1 MVLNQAESLLLVSLA
16 AAILPSFSRLLRL
29 PAPVMEI
36 LFGVILGKSFLHV
49 QFSGEWIQFLAHLG
63 FLLLMFHAGMEI
75 DFGMLLKQSRSQL
88 SFQLLLFGATL
99 GLSFLFTL
107 YLKSGL
113 FMALVLTTT
122 SLGLVMPTIKELG
135 IQKSPFGQSILIA
148 ASLADF
154 LTLFGITFFILWRDY
169 GLGWHFIT
177 PLPLI
182 IGFGILLWAGR
193 LWTWWNPERAERFLG
208 SQDLQELGVRLSL
221 ALLFLFVAVSELVHL
236 EPVLGAFLGGCVLSR
251 EKGQLESKLS
261 ALGFGFLIPIFF
273 INVGVE
279 FDLTNVLRPGQLHF
293 TLKLLVLA
301 ILVKL
306 VPSLIFT
313 LQRISLK
320 AAMKAGILLSAR
332 LSLIMAAAE
341 IGLRILLSARLSLIM
356 AAAEIGLREGLIS
369 PVMKDSIVLLA
380 LLTCLLGPTV
390 FKLTEGKKEVTQ
402 SSDKA

>member
-16 AAILPSFSRLLRL
+16 AALLPSLSRLLRL

-49 QFSGEWIQFLAHLG
+49 QFSGEWLQFLAHLG

-88 SFQLLLFGATL
+88 SFQLLLFGVTL
-99 GLSFLFTL
+99 GLSLLFTL
-107 YLKSGL
+107 HLESGM

-122 SLGLVMPTIKELG
+122 SLGLVMPTIKEMG

-169 GLGWHFIT
+169 GLGWHFIS
-177 PLPLI
+177 PLPLF
-182 IGFGILLWAGR
+182 IGFGILLWVGR
-193 LWTWWNPERAERFLG
+193 LWVWWNPERAERFLG
-208 SQDLQELGVRLSL
+208 AQDTQELGVRLSL
-221 ALLFLFVAVSELVHL
+221 ALLFLFVAVSELVRL
-236 EPVLGAFLGGCVLSR
+236 EPVLGAFLGGCVLSFVFR
-251 EKGQLESKLS
+251 EKGHLESKLS

-279 FDLTNVLRPGQLHF
+279 FDLTNVLGPGQLQF

-301 ILVKL
+301 IMVKL
-306 VPSLIFT
+306 VPSLILT
-313 LQRISLK
+313 LQRIPLR

-341 IGLRILLSARLSLIM
+341 IGLR
-356 AAAEIGLREGLIS
+356 EGLIT
-369 PVMKDSIVLLA
+369 PAIKDSIILLA
-380 LLTCLLGPTV
+380 LLTCLLGPTL
-390 FKLTEGKKEVTQ
+390 FKLLQPAGTDQLGR
-402 SSDKA
+402 AI

>member
-1 MVLNQAESLLLVSLA
+1 MGDLPNTLRLLWQTGMILNQAESLLLVSLA
-16 AAILPSFSRLLRL
+16 AAVLPSLSRLLRL

-49 QFSGEWIQFLAHLG
+49 QFSGEWLQFLAHLG

-88 SFQLLLFGATL
+88 SFQILLFGVTL
-99 GLSFLFTL
+99 GLSLLFTL
-107 YLKSGL
+107 HLKSGM

-122 SLGLVMPTIKELG
+122 SLGLVMPTIKEMG

-169 GLGWHFIT
+169 GLGWHFIS
-177 PLPLI
+177 PLPLF

-193 LWTWWNPERAERFLG
+193 LWVWWNPERAERFLG
-208 SQDLQELGVRLSL
+208 AQDTEELGVRLSL
-221 ALLFLFVAVSELVHL
+221 ALLFLFVAVSELVRL
-236 EPVLGAFLGGCVLSR
+236 EPVLGAFLGGCVLSFVFR

-279 FDLTNVLRPGQLHF
+279 FDLTNVLGPGQLQF
-293 TLKLLVLA
+293 TLKLLFLA
-301 ILVKL
+301 IMVKV

-313 LQRISLK
+313 LQRIPLR

-341 IGLRILLSARLSLIM
+341 IGLR
-356 AAAEIGLREGLIS
+356 EGLIS
-369 PVMKDSIVLLA
+369 SALKDSIILLA
-380 LLTCLLGPTV
+380 LLTCLLGPTL
-390 FKLTEGKKEVTQ
+390 FKLLQPAGT
-402 SSDKA
+402 DHLDRAI

>member
-16 AAILPSFSRLLRL
+16 AAILPSLSRLLRL

-75 DFGMLLKQSRSQL
+75 DFGMLLKQSRNQL
-88 SFQLLLFGATL
+88 SFQLFLFGATL

-107 YLKSGL
+107 YLKSGM

-122 SLGLVMPTIKELG
+122 SLGLVMPAIKEAG

-169 GLGWHFIT
+169 GLGWHFIS

-182 IGFGILLWAGR
+182 VGFGIILWAGR
-193 LWTWWNPERAERFLG
+193 LWAWWNPEKAERFLG

-236 EPVLGAFLGGCVLSR
+236 EPVLGAFLGGCVLSFVFR

-301 ILVKL
+301 LLVKL

-313 LQRISLK
+313 MQRISLK
-320 AAMKAGILLSAR
+320 AALKAG
-332 LSLIMAAAE
+332 
-341 IGLRILLSARLSLIM
+341 ILLSARLSLIM

-369 PVMKDSIVLLA
+369 PAVKDSIVFLA

-390 FKLTEGKKEVTQ
+390 FKLTKRKKEVTTP
-402 SSDKA
+402 SDTG

>member
-16 AAILPSFSRLLRL
+16 AALLPSLSRLLRL

-49 QFSGEWIQFLAHLG
+49 QFSGEWLQFLAHLG

-88 SFQLLLFGATL
+88 SFQLLLFGVTL
-99 GLSFLFTL
+99 GLSLIFTL
-107 YLKSGL
+107 HLESGM

-122 SLGLVMPTIKELG
+122 SLGLVMPTIKEMG

-169 GLGWHFIT
+169 GLGWHFIS
-177 PLPLI
+177 PLPLF
-182 IGFGILLWAGR
+182 IGFGILLWVGR
-193 LWTWWNPERAERFLG
+193 LWVWWNPERAERFLG
-208 SQDLQELGVRLSL
+208 AQDTEELGVRLSL

-236 EPVLGAFLGGCVLSR
+236 EPVLGAFLGGCVLSFVFR
-251 EKGQLESKLS
+251 EKGHLESKLS

-279 FDLTNVLRPGQLHF
+279 FDLTNVLGPGQVQF

-301 ILVKL
+301 IMVKL
-306 VPSLIFT
+306 VPSLILT
-313 LQRISLK
+313 LQRIPLR

-341 IGLRILLSARLSLIM
+341 IGLR
-356 AAAEIGLREGLIS
+356 EGLIT
-369 PVMKDSIVLLA
+369 PAIKDSIILLA
-380 LLTCLLGPTV
+380 LLTCLLGPTL
-390 FKLTEGKKEVTQ
+390 FKLLQPAGTDHLGRAV
-402 SSDKA
+402 

>member
-16 AAILPSFSRLLRL
+16 AALLPSLSRLLRL

-49 QFSGEWIQFLAHLG
+49 QFSGEWLQFLAHLG

-88 SFQLLLFGATL
+88 SFQLLLFGVTL
-99 GLSFLFTL
+99 GLSLIFTL
-107 YLKSGL
+107 HLESGM

-122 SLGLVMPTIKELG
+122 SLGLVMPTIKEMG

-154 LTLFGITFFILWRDY
+154 LTLLGITFFILWRDY
-169 GLGWHFIT
+169 GLGWHFIS
-177 PLPLI
+177 PLPLF
-182 IGFGILLWAGR
+182 IGFGILLWVGR
-193 LWTWWNPERAERFLG
+193 LWVWWNPERAERFLG
-208 SQDLQELGVRLSL
+208 AQDTEELGVRLSL
-221 ALLFLFVAVSELVHL
+221 ALLFLFVAVSELVRL
-236 EPVLGAFLGGCVLSR
+236 EPVLGAFLGGCVLSFVFR
-251 EKGQLESKLS
+251 EKGHLESKLS

-279 FDLTNVLRPGQLHF
+279 FDLTNVLGPGQVQF

-301 ILVKL
+301 IMVKL
-306 VPSLIFT
+306 VPSLILT
-313 LQRISLK
+313 LQRIPLR

-341 IGLRILLSARLSLIM
+341 IGLR
-356 AAAEIGLREGLIS
+356 EGLIT
-369 PVMKDSIVLLA
+369 PAIKDSIILLA
-380 LLTCLLGPTV
+380 LLTCLLGPTL
-390 FKLTEGKKEVTQ
+390 FKLLQPAGTDHLGRAV
-402 SSDKA
+402 